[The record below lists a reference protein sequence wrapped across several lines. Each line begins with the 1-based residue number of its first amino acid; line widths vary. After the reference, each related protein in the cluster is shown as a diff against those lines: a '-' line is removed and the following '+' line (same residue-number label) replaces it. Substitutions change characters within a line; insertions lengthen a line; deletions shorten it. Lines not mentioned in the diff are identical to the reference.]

1 VKRTTVRLDEALVE
15 SAKAEA
21 RLRHKTLT
29 RLIEEGL
36 HRVLADPA
44 SKKHG
49 RKVVL
54 PAGHE
59 SGGVLPGVDLNDSAG
74 IMDIMDGLR

>member
-1 VKRTTVRLDEALVE
+1 MKRTTVRLDETLIE
-15 SAKAEA
+15 SAKAAA

-36 HRVLADPA
+36 HLVLANPA
-44 SKKHG
+44 SKKSG

-54 PAGHE
+54 PRGHE
-59 SGGVLPGVDLNDSAG
+59 SGGVVPGVDLNDSAG
-74 IMDIMDGLR
+74 ILDIMDGLR